1 MSELFSN
8 AFKAWRPS
16 IQKSLFEIFN
26 KMLLLFSL
34 MFLSLLPGQK
44 FVQARGRGN
53 IPKKRAKTCN
63 YDPSICSVTEDC
75 VVTSEVKYF

>member
-1 MSELFSN
+1 
-8 AFKAWRPS
+8 
-16 IQKSLFEIFN
+16 
-26 KMLLLFSL
+26 

-75 VVTSEVKYF
+75 VVTSEVKKLLKLFLFINLVGKLLVYR